1 MKYVSTRGLSPRI
14 GFADVLIA
22 GLARDG
28 GLYVPEKFPRLQPG
42 EMRGLQGRPYAEIAA
57 RVMHPFV
64 ADAIPKRAFERLV
77 AETYAGFDHTAV
89 APLKQIGPDRW
100 LMELFHGPTLAFKDY
115 ALQLVG
121 RLFDRVL
128 AERGARVAIVGATS
142 GDTGAA
148 AIEACRG
155 RARMDIFILH
165 PKGRV
170 SEVQRR
176 QMTTVRDGNVHN
188 IAIEGTFDDCQALV
202 KALFNDHA
210 FRDRHR
216 LAAVNSINWARIMA
230 QVSYYFAAGAAL
242 GALDSRGSGRA
253 LAFAVPTGNFGNV
266 YAGYVARR
274 MGLPVSRL
282 IVGSNRNDILTR
294 YLKSG
299 VMATAKVVPTTS
311 PSMDIQI
318 SSNFERVLFEAW
330 NRDVRALARAME
342 GFRETG
348 RADFGRARWKSIAAL
363 FAGYRLDDRGTADAI
378 RDIHRASGEILDP
391 HSAIGAAAGA
401 ALHRK
406 ADGALVALATAHP
419 AKFPDAV
426 EAACGVRPSLPARL
440 ADLHARPERCATLP
454 NDLAEVKAFVADRA
468 GRRSRS

>member
-14 GFADVLIA
+14 GFAGVLLA

-28 GLYVPEKFPRLQPG
+28 GLYVPEKFPRLSPG
-42 EMRGLQGRPYAEIAA
+42 DIRDLRGRAYAEIAA
-57 RVMHPFV
+57 RVMYPFV
-64 ADAIPKRAFERLV
+64 ADSIPKAAFAALT
-77 AETYAGFDHTAV
+77 AETYAGFDHAAV

-121 RLFDRVL
+121 RLFDRAL
-128 AERGARVAIVGATS
+128 AERGERMAIVGATS

-155 RARMDIFILH
+155 RARMRIFILH

-170 SEVQRR
+170 SDVQRR
-176 QMTTVRDGNVHN
+176 QMTTVADANVHN

-202 KALFNDHA
+202 KAMFNDHA

-230 QVSYYFAAGAAL
+230 QVAYYFAAGAAL
-242 GALDSRGSGRA
+242 GAPERKIS
-253 LAFAVPTGNFGNV
+253 FAVPTGNFGNV
-266 YAGYVARR
+266 YAGYVAHR
-274 MGLPVSRL
+274 MGLPIARL
-282 IVGSNRNDILTR
+282 FVGSNRNDILAR
-294 YLKSG
+294 YLATG

-311 PSMDIQI
+311 PSMDIQV
-318 SSNFERVLFEAW
+318 SSNFERLLFEAW
-330 NRDVRALARAME
+330 NRKAAPLAAAMAA
-342 GFRETG
+342 FQRDG
-348 RADFGRARWKSIAAL
+348 RADFGRARWARIARQ
-363 FAGYRLDDRGTADAI
+363 FVGFRLDDKGTARAI
-378 RDIHRASGEILDP
+378 RDIHRSCGEILDP

-401 ALHRK
+401 ALHRPE
-406 ADGALVALATAHP
+406 DGTLVALATAHP

-426 EAACGVRPSLPARL
+426 EAACGMRPALPARL
-440 ADLHARPERCATLP
+440 ADLHQRRERCATLP
-454 NDLAEVKAFVADRA
+454 NDLARIKAFVAEHA
-468 GRRSRS
+468 GSRGRS